1 MRNPPK
7 HLEKRRKRRPLTGF
21 LLAVSL
27 LELAVIVYLLLP
39 SGQGRAETAA
49 PPAEAEPLR
58 WEQPMDQPQPP
69 AVSQLN
75 VSVLPAAKAPAESDQ
90 DAEEAEEP
98 AVQEKTK
105 PAGEL
110 SAAEILANSKL
121 AAHGM
126 GSIGGLTTPNCVES
140 FLAQYEAGIRVFEVD
155 LRLTRDAKNVLRHD
169 WWNASWQSGIDWA
182 RIPTRDK
189 FLSEKILDNYTP
201 LSFRDLLQL
210 MEVYPDVC
218 VITDTKFTE
227 SDVFT
232 IQFDSMLADAR
243 ELGLTYLFDRIAI
256 QVYSGNMRTGLHN
269 IYPFPHYIYTL
280 YQDED
285 FTGTKDSFRERAA
298 YCAKH
303 GIKGIAIDQ
312 HWWNPAFASIADEYG
327 IQLYV
332 HTVNDAATAKKLL
345 DAGCDAV
352 YTDSLTPA
360 QLS

>member
-1 MRNPPK
+1 MKKFTK
-7 HLEKRRKRRPLTGF
+7 HTRRF
-21 LLAVSL
+21 AALLAAVL
-27 LELAVIVYLLLP
+27 ILAL
-39 SGQGRAETAA
+39 A
-49 PPAEAEPLR
+49 P
-58 WEQPMDQPQPP
+58 
-69 AVSQLN
+69 
-75 VSVLPAAKAPAESDQ
+75 
-90 DAEEAEEP
+90 
-98 AVQEKTK
+98 
-105 PAGEL
+105 L
-110 SAAEILANSKL
+110 SAAAADEEDLTGQETPAEGEVPAQDLAELAGAATPREMLDRRLAQRLEDGPVEEKTPPAGSPSATDILASTQVI
-121 AAHGM
+121 AHGL
-126 GSIGGLTTPNCVES
+126 GEVGGVTTLNCLEG
-140 FLAQYEAGIRVFEVD
+140 FLEGYAKGVRVFEAD
-155 LRLTRDAKNVLRHD
+155 LRLTADGRVVLRHD
-169 WWNASWQSGIDWA
+169 WWNTSWQSGIDWA

-189 FLSEKILDNYTP
+189 FLSEKILDKYTP

-210 MEVYPDVC
+210 MEVYPDIC

>member
-1 MRNPPK
+1 
-7 HLEKRRKRRPLTGF
+7 
-21 LLAVSL
+21 
-27 LELAVIVYLLLP
+27 
-39 SGQGRAETAA
+39 
-49 PPAEAEPLR
+49 
-58 WEQPMDQPQPP
+58 
-69 AVSQLN
+69 
-75 VSVLPAAKAPAESDQ
+75 
-90 DAEEAEEP
+90 
-98 AVQEKTK
+98 
-105 PAGEL
+105 
-110 SAAEILANSKL
+110 
-121 AAHGM
+121 
-126 GSIGGLTTPNCVES
+126 
-140 FLAQYEAGIRVFEVD
+140 
-155 LRLTRDAKNVLRHD
+155 
-169 WWNASWQSGIDWA
+169 
-182 RIPTRDK
+182 
-189 FLSEKILDNYTP
+189 
-201 LSFRDLLQL
+201 
-210 MEVYPDVC
+210 MEVYPDIC